1 MRRHKNLLLLFLT
14 LNVLTYPLV
23 LGKIKS
29 NGLNIQWRL
38 HFVLTNFEITML
50 SLLTFQI
57 FIAQDYWISK
67 KKLGLFY
74 NELIWTFPW
83 EYITLAIILIFIKN
97 CLNEYYNIM

>member
-38 HFVLTNFEITML
+38 HFVSTNFEITML
-50 SLLTFQI
+50 SLLTFQN
-57 FIAQDYWISK
+57 FIAQDYQISK
-67 KKLGLFY
+67 KKVGV
-74 NELIWTFPW
+74 
-83 EYITLAIILIFIKN
+83 IL
-97 CLNEYYNIM
+97 